1 MTSELLVKIVLLGVC
16 VCIINLILK
25 QYQRAFILPVNIL
38 YIVTIA
44 LLTIGNLAD
53 KIENLTDLFT
63 VSSSFGRALTSIYKS
78 AAICILTKI
87 ASDLCE
93 ESGNIVVSDIIELGG
108 RIALLVVAFP
118 FVESIIKTATAFV
131 S

>member
-53 KIENLTDLFT
+53 KFENLSDIFT
-63 VSSSFGRALTSIYKS
+63 VSSSLGRVMTSIYKS

-87 ASDLCE
+87 SSDLCK
-93 ESGNIVVSDIIELGG
+93 ESGNMVVSDMIELGG
-108 RIALLVVAFP
+108 RIALLVVAYP